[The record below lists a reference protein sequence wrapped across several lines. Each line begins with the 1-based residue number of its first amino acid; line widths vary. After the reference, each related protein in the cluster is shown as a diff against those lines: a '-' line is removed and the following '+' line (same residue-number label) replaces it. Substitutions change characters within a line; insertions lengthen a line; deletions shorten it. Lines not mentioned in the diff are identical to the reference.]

1 MIKLKMSQ
9 GVPQVVGGQ
18 QVVGGSVVQGQL
30 MQSHVVHGQV
40 VNSGGKI
47 SYIQFKFVNQFNIK
61 VTFGICKIKSS

>member
-1 MIKLKMSQ
+1 MSQ

-40 VNSGGKI
+40 VNSGGNI
-47 SYIQFKFVNQFNIK
+47 SYIQFQIFINLYEK
-61 VTFGICKIKSS
+61 CKIRCSLFTKLISLNS